1 MKVLFLLLLTL
12 TGFAE
17 SFKGQ
22 DPIKP
27 VDTPCTYILE
37 GNPAIGRNNLGQSL
51 RGWKSP
57 I

>member
-27 VDTPCTYILE
+27 ADTPCTYILE
-37 GNPAIGRNNLGQSL
+37 GNPALGRNNLGQSL
-51 RGWKSP
+51 RGWSL
-57 I
+57 